1 VYSFGIHAS
10 WEWEEK
16 VARLF
21 GCEVH
26 AFDPTMNHKKDL
38 APGLTFH
45 KLGLQAVGTD
55 MSRTHGAEYDAI
67 DPSLLLP
74 LNRIM
79 ERLGHEN
86 RTIDVLMMDCEGCE
100 WGALNQLACSPAR
113 DSRRVRQIVTE
124 FHFQKSLGL
133 ETEADV
139 LMAADGLR
147 CLWEE
152 RWHVTSIEDSGAGT
166 ANCEYVRGVPSILS
180 SAMQLSYVSLRRIPS
195 GEKTPGDYLDE
206 GGNLMRAGAVL
217 AGKYAKYGVK
227 PENWPEEGQEAR
239 KELKSRQAEVWDK
252 HFKVSR
258 KWRTFETWA
267 NVEEPEAAASAA

>member
-67 DPSLLLP
+67 DSSLLLP
-74 LNRIM
+74 LNKIM
-79 ERLGHEN
+79 ERLGHMN

-100 WGALNQLACSPAR
+100 WGVLNQLACSSAR
-113 DSRRVRQIVTE
+113 NSRRVRQIVTE

-152 RWHVTSIEDSGAGT
+152 RWHITSMEDSGAGII
-166 ANCEYVRGVPSILS
+166 NWEYVRGVPSILS
-180 SAMQLSYVSLRRIPS
+180 GAAQLSYISMRRIPS
-195 GEKTPGDYLDE
+195 GDKTVADYLNE
-206 GGNLMRAGAVL
+206 
-217 AGKYAKYGVK
+217 YADASRRLSMAPYSDMAKKYGGQVK
-227 PENWPEEGQEAR
+227 DWPQEAR
-239 KELKSRQAEVWDK
+239 DK
-252 HFKVSR
+252 RKPLERVHGTAFGGYNKLRR
-258 KWRTFETWA
+258 KWRKFETWER
-267 NVEEPEAAASAA
+267 VDEASAAQ